1 MYTAIGVLG
10 ILHMKIN
17 EDYEAAN
24 AGYAKNPSDFLDGK
38 CNALYST
45 LYTIEMMQKEVRI
58 SEKIH
63 GTYRKQ
69 LELVDELEEVG

>member
-24 AGYAKNPSDFLDGK
+24 AGYAKKPSDYLDGK
-38 CNALYST
+38 CNALYAA
-45 LYTIEMMQKEVRI
+45 LYTIEMMQKEVRMC
-58 SEKIH
+58 EKTH
-63 GTYRKQ
+63 ETYLKQ
-69 LELVDELEEVG
+69 LEQEED